1 MPQESFHNPF
11 FTSPSKRGLK
21 GLVPINNNNK
31 NNDNEASSKKAIAM
45 VEESFNDHELAQ
57 RKAEEAASRRYQA
70 SEWVREMDEA
80 AKAFLPKE
88 PSEEEFRNALRNG
101 LILCNVLNKVHPGAV
116 YKVVENGGVAAVASA
131 EGAAHSAIQYFENV
145 RNFLEAVKDL
155 QLLTFEASD
164 LEKGGSS
171 NKVVDCILCL
181 KGYYEWKLSG
191 GEGVWKYGGTVRIT
205 SLPKRPSP
213 SSSLSSTIGSD
224 DQSLLLLDEQEA
236 SQYEQLLEF
245 LQLSQEFLIQES
257 RTANTLSFLFDHFG
271 LRLLQAYLRESDH
284 IQDLPLN
291 AMVIDTLLNKVVKDF
306 SSLLASQGTQLGLFL
321 KKILKGDDIGCL
333 SKREFIEAISLYLNQ
348 RSSLASNDFSKF
360 CICGGRRENTHHKN
374 NNNNNNNS
382 ANNYSSKHIEVIN
395 NQQKQLEEMKYLFQE
410 TKMEVKQIQSEWE
423 QESCRL
429 EEHIKSLEVASFSY
443 HKVLEENRNLYN
455 QIQDLKG
462 TIRVYCRVRPFLGG
476 QSNGECTVDYI
487 GENGD
492 MMIVNP
498 LKQGKDSRRVF
509 SFNKV
514 FGTTVTQEQIY
525 ADTQPLV
532 RSVLDGYNVCIF
544 AYGQTGSGKTYTMS
558 GPDLTNEETWG
569 VNYRALRDLFHITK
583 ERTNSIKYEVY
594 VQMIEIYNEQVR
606 DFCLTRFTLDIR
618 NNSQLNGL
626 NVPDAFIVPVTCTQD
641 VLDLMRIGQRNRAV
655 GATALNVR
663 SSRSHSVLTV
673 HVRGVELVSN
683 SILRGC
689 LHLVDLAGSERVDK
703 SEAVGERLKEAQY
716 INRSLSAL
724 GDVISALAQKSP
736 HIPYR
741 NSKLTQ
747 VLQDSLG
754 GHAKTLM
761 FVHINPEVNAIGE
774 TISTLKFAE
783 RVASISLGAA
793 QTNKE
798 TGEIRQLKEE
808 IASLK
813 LALEKKETEVEQWK
827 NGNNSRNAIEGQ
839 KGRAISPYRLPKYG
853 NKPDSCQ
860 RPTPTDDKSFEV
872 RSCSSGKQRRSRFP
886 SALDSSPMSKM
897 SLMNEEKME
906 NFNSHKGRSPSPP
919 VIRRS
924 KSTERGSSVIK
935 IKVKIDTADNN
946 NNSNNNNNQN
956 QPIIKHPFPS
966 SRKVHQEINEE
977 DQFKQALSVVRQ
989 GGIRKITKVVDGS
1002 NNNNYY
1008 YNKGKGKNNNSQL
1021 SPFKIHHQNQKHDM
1035 LVPSFGEIALESPR
1049 TSDYSD
1055 QSENSLGFTES
1066 IGDCAAL
1073 NVTTK
1078 MLDNFPRSS
1087 QNLFASRGMV
1097 QGGEALLSGSRV
1109 ENKVLNGSGSNTKES
1124 SKTPMPEF
1132 RRSRSTPRGKF
1143 LSLS

>member
-1 MPQESFHNPF
+1 
-11 FTSPSKRGLK
+11 
-21 GLVPINNNNK
+21 
-31 NNDNEASSKKAIAM
+31 
-45 VEESFNDHELAQ
+45 
-57 RKAEEAASRRYQA
+57 
-70 SEWVREMDEA
+70 MDEG
-80 AKAFLPKE
+80 AKALLPKE

-116 YKVVENGGVAAVASA
+116 FKVVENGGVAALPSA

-155 QLLTFEASD
+155 HLLTFEASD

-205 SLPKRPSP
+205 SLPKRSSP
-213 SSSLSSTIGSD
+213 SSLSSTIGSD
-224 DQSLLLLDEQEA
+224 QSADDHQSLLDEQEA

-245 LQLSQEFLIQES
+245 LQLSQEFLIEES

-360 CICGGRRENTHHKN
+360 CICGGRRENTRHKN
-374 NNNNNNNS
+374 NINNS
-382 ANNYSSKHIEVIN
+382 ANYSSKHIEVIN
-395 NQQKQLEEMKYLFQE
+395 NQQKQLEEMKYLFEE

-429 EEHIKSLEVASFSY
+429 EEHIKSLEVASFSF

-476 QSNGECTVDYI
+476 QSNGESTVDYI

-514 FGTTVTQEQIY
+514 FGTAVTQEQIY

-583 ERTNSIKYEVY
+583 ERTNAIKYEVY

-606 DFCLTRFTLDIR
+606 DLLVIDASNRRLDIR

-641 VLDLMRIGQRNRAV
+641 VLDLMRIGQKNRAV

-813 LALEKKETEVEQWK
+813 LTIEKKETELEQWK
-827 NGNNSRNAIEGQ
+827 NGNNSRNAIESQ

-853 NKPDSCQ
+853 NNSATIKPDICQ

-897 SLMNEEKME
+897 SLMNEEKMD

-946 NNSNNNNNQN
+946 NNNNNNNQNQN

-966 SRKVHQEINEE
+966 SRKVHQEINDE

-1008 YNKGKGKNNNSQL
+1008 YNKGKAKNNNSQL
-1021 SPFKIHHQNQKHDM
+1021 SPFKIQQHQKHDM
-1035 LVPSFGEIALESPR
+1035 LVPSSFGEIALESPR

-1066 IGDCAAL
+1066 IADCGGL
-1073 NVTTK
+1073 NLTTK

-1087 QNLFASRGMV
+1087 QNLFGSRGMV
-1097 QGGEALLSGSRV
+1097 QGGEALLSVSRA

-1124 SKTPMPEF
+1124 SKTAMPEF

-1143 LSLS
+1143 LGSS

>member
-21 GLVPINNNNK
+21 GLVPNNNN
-31 NNDNEASSKKAIAM
+31 NNNNEASSKNAIAII
-45 VEESFNDHELAQ
+45 EESFNDHELAQ
-57 RKAEEAASRRYQA
+57 RKAEEAASRRNQA

-80 AKAFLPKE
+80 AKALLPKE

-101 LILCNVLNKVHPGAV
+101 LILCNVLNKVHPRAV
-116 YKVVENGGVAAVASA
+116 YKVVENGGVAVPSA

-145 RNFLEAVKDL
+145 RNFLEAVRDM

-181 KGYYEWKLSG
+181 KGYHEWKLSG

-205 SLPKRPSP
+205 SFPKRSSP
-213 SSSLSSTIGSD
+213 SSLSTNGSDQSSGD
-224 DQSLLLLDEQEA
+224 DQSLLDEQIEA
-236 SQYEQLLEF
+236 SQYEHLLEF
-245 LQLSQEFLIQES
+245 LQLSQELLIQEA

-271 LRLLQAYLRESDH
+271 LRLLQAYLRETDH
-284 IQDLPLN
+284 IQDLPFN
-291 AMVIDTLLNKVVKDF
+291 AMVIDTLLSKVVKDF
-306 SSLLASQGTQLGLFL
+306 SSLLTSQGTQLGLFL
-321 KKILKGDDIGCL
+321 KKILKGDIGCL

-348 RSSLASNDFSKF
+348 RSNLASNDFSKF
-360 CICGGRRENTHHKN
+360 CICGGKRENIRHN
-374 NNNNNNNS
+374 NNNNG
-382 ANNYSSKHIEVIN
+382 NYSSKHIEVIN
-395 NQQKQLEEMKYLFQE
+395 NQQKQLEEMKYFFEE

-423 QESCRL
+423 QESSRL
-429 EEHIKSLEVASFSY
+429 EEHIKSLEVASSSY
-443 HKVLEENRNLYN
+443 QKVLEENRNLYN

-462 TIRVYCRVRPFLGG
+462 TIRVYCRVRPFLQG

-514 FGTTVTQEQIY
+514 FGTTITQEQIY
-525 ADTQPLV
+525 GDTQPLV

-569 VNYRALRDLFHITK
+569 VNYRALRDLFDISK
-583 ERTNSIKYEVY
+583 ERTNAIKYEVY

-606 DFCLTRFTLDIR
+606 DLLVIDASNRRLDIR

-641 VLDLMRIGQRNRAV
+641 VLDLMRIGQKNRAV

-673 HVRGVELVSN
+673 HVRGVEVVSN

-754 GHAKTLM
+754 Y
-761 FVHINPEVNAIGE
+761 
-774 TISTLKFAE
+774 
-783 RVASISLGAA
+783 
-793 QTNKE
+793 
-798 TGEIRQLKEE
+798 
-808 IASLK
+808 
-813 LALEKKETEVEQWK
+813 K
-827 NGNNSRNAIEGQ
+827 NGNN
-839 KGRAISPYRLPKYG
+839 GRMGTTLEMPLNHRK
-853 NKPDSCQ
+853 
-860 RPTPTDDKSFEV
+860 
-872 RSCSSGKQRRSRFP
+872 
-886 SALDSSPMSKM
+886 
-897 SLMNEEKME
+897 EELFHLIACPNME
-906 NFNSHKGRSPSPP
+906 
-919 VIRRS
+919 
-924 KSTERGSSVIK
+924 T
-935 IKVKIDTADNN
+935 
-946 NNSNNNNNQN
+946 
-956 QPIIKHPFPS
+956 
-966 SRKVHQEINEE
+966 
-977 DQFKQALSVVRQ
+977 
-989 GGIRKITKVVDGS
+989 
-1002 NNNNYY
+1002 
-1008 YNKGKGKNNNSQL
+1008 
-1021 SPFKIHHQNQKHDM
+1021 
-1035 LVPSFGEIALESPR
+1035 LVPP
-1049 TSDYSD
+1049 
-1055 QSENSLGFTES
+1055 
-1066 IGDCAAL
+1066 
-1073 NVTTK
+1073 
-1078 MLDNFPRSS
+1078 
-1087 QNLFASRGMV
+1087 
-1097 QGGEALLSGSRV
+1097 
-1109 ENKVLNGSGSNTKES
+1109 
-1124 SKTPMPEF
+1124 
-1132 RRSRSTPRGKF
+1132 
-1143 LSLS
+1143 